1 MAIGSYG
8 LRFKQSAIAALLA
21 LGLAGCNT
29 VQNALV
35 EPEADNALVTGSA
48 PPAQEAGQEAV
59 YVRSSEPTRL
69 GLQHF
74 ERGEYGLAQRYF
86 QDAVEKSP
94 TDTTAWI
101 GLAASYDYIKRFDLS
116 DRAYRMAVSLAGE
129 TSQILN
135 NQGYSY
141 MQRGDLKTARSK
153 FRAANRQDPD
163 NQIIINN
170 LKMLNESSRP
180 SHRLL

>member
-1 MAIGSYG
+1 MATRSNG
-8 LRFKQSAIAALLA
+8 LRFQRSGIAALLA
-21 LGLAGCNT
+21 LGLASCNT

-35 EPEADNALVTGSA
+35 EPDADNALVTGSA
-48 PPAQEAGQEAV
+48 PPAQEPE
-59 YVRSSEPTRL
+59 YVRTSEPTRF

-86 QDAVEKSP
+86 QEAVEKSP

-101 GLAASYDYIKRFDLS
+101 GLAASYDYLKRFELS

-141 MQRGDLKTARSK
+141 MQRGDLKMARSK
-153 FRAANRQDPD
+153 FREANRQDPN

-170 LKMLNESSRP
+170 LKMLNETSRP

>member
-1 MAIGSYG
+1 MATGSNSQRFQRSGMAI
-8 LRFKQSAIAALLA
+8 LLA

-29 VQNALV
+29 VQNALN
-35 EPEADNALVTGSA
+35 EPEADNAKVADAAS
-48 PPAQEAGQEAV
+48 PAQEAG

-86 QDAVEKSP
+86 QDAVEKTP
-94 TDTTAWI
+94 TDVTAWI

-141 MQRGDLKTARSK
+141 LQRGDLKMARTK
-153 FRAANRQDPD
+153 FRAANRRDPG

-170 LKMLNESSRP
+170 LKMLDESSRP

>member
-1 MAIGSYG
+1 MATGSNG
-8 LRFKQSAIAALLA
+8 LRFKRGGIVALFALA
-21 LGLAGCNT
+21 LAGCNT

-48 PPAQEAGQEAV
+48 PPAQEAE

-94 TDTTAWI
+94 TDAVAWI

-141 MQRGDLKTARSK
+141 LQRGDLKMARSK
-153 FRAANRQDPD
+153 FRAANRRDPD

-170 LKMLNESSRP
+170 LKMLDESSRP